1 MFLEEIETD
10 VQVSVN
16 GRKIRAHRC
25 ILVSRCQYFAASLSG
40 NLSETGTNEFVIPLD
55 GFSYDSVHFAMCH
68 IYSGA
73 SHVPDS
79 VSLVSQKILILIC

>member
-16 GRKIRAHRC
+16 GRRMRAHRC
-25 ILVSRCQYFAASLSG
+25 ILASRCQYFAAVLSG
-40 NLSETGTNEFVIPLD
+40 GSSKQETVVPLD
-55 GFSYDSVHFAMCH
+55 GFTYDAVHFAMCH

-79 VSLVSQKILILIC
+79 VSLVS

>member
-10 VQVSVN
+10 VIILVN
-16 GRKIRAHRC
+16 GRRIRAHRC

-40 NLSETGTNEFVIPLD
+40 CEISSAETHPEIALD
-55 GFSYDSVHFAMCH
+55 GFTYDAVHFAMCH
-68 IYSGA
+68 IYSGV

-79 VSLVSQKILILIC
+79 VNLVKILHN